1 MSIVVHT
8 HKGILYSN
16 EYEQTGT
23 FITWVNVTN
32 IALNYNDDMPDTE
45 ECISSSPLIQFKN
58 QQNESVE
65 LESWEYLPLEEEV
78 VTGRSYRVFCWGEG
92 GTCCLLFLTWELV
105 AMYHFL
111 IF

>member
-45 ECISSSPLIQFKN
+45 E
-58 QQNESVE
+58 
-65 LESWEYLPLEEEV
+65 W
-78 VTGRSYRVFCWGEG
+78 
-92 GTCCLLFLTWELV
+92 
-105 AMYHFL
+105 H
-111 IF
+111 

>member
-65 LESWEYLPLEEEV
+65 LES
-78 VTGRSYRVFCWGEG
+78 GNI
-92 GTCCLLFLTWELV
+92 
-105 AMYHFL
+105 YH
-111 IF
+111 